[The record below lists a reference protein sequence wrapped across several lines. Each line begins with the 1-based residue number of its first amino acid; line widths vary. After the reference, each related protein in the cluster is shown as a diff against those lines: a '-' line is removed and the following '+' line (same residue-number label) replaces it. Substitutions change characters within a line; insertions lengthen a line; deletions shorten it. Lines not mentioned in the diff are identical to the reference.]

1 MKRALPVLVLSIAG
15 LVPVWLYQPSLGVTS
30 SEASTPVTTPSASSS
45 AASGSSGTSST
56 VVQGTTVATEKGD
69 VQVEVTFAGT
79 KITSV
84 RMLKQPNHPQ
94 TTAAVPV
101 LIKETLTAQSADIDT
116 VSGATITSDGYRES
130 LQAAIDSQADAA
142 ASSPSPSASA
152 STSAPAEE
160 SASQTVQ
167 GTAVDTEKGTVQ
179 VEVTFEGDTIASV
192 KMLQQ
197 PNHPQT
203 TAAVPVLIEETLA
216 AQSADID
223 TVSGAT
229 ITSDGYKESLQAA
242 IDAKG

>member
-15 LVPVWLYQPSLGVTS
+15 LVPVWLYEPSLGITS
-30 SEASTPVTTPSASSS
+30 SEASTPSVSSS
-45 AASGSSGTSST
+45 TSSSGSSGTSSG
-56 VVQGTTVATEKGD
+56 VVTGTTVTTEKGD
-69 VQVEVTFAGT
+69 VQVEVTFAGS
-79 KITSV
+79 KISSV

-101 LIKETLTAQSADIDT
+101 LIKETLAAQSADIDT

-130 LQAAIDSQADAA
+130 LQAAIDSQADSA
-142 ASSPSPSASA
+142 ASSPSPST
-152 STSAPAEE
+152 STSAPAAE
-160 SASQTVQ
+160 SASKVVS

-179 VEVTFEGDTIASV
+179 VEVTFEGDKIASV

-203 TAAVPVLIEETLA
+203 TAAVPVLISETLA

-229 ITSDGYKESLQAA
+229 ITSDGYRESLQAA

>member
-15 LVPVWLYQPSLGVTS
+15 LVPVWLYEPSLGITS
-30 SEASTPVTTPSASSS
+30 SEASTPASTPSSTSS
-45 AASGSSGTSST
+45 SGSSGSSST
-56 VVQGTTVATEKGD
+56 VVAGTTVTTEKGD
-69 VQVEVTFAGT
+69 VQVEVTFAGS
-79 KITSV
+79 KISSV

-101 LIKETLTAQSADIDT
+101 LIKETLAAQSADIDT
-116 VSGATITSDGYRES
+116 VSGATITSDGYKES
-130 LQAAIDSQADAA
+130 LQAAIDSQADSA
-142 ASSPSPSASA
+142 ASSPAPSA
-152 STSAPAEE
+152 STSAPAAE
-160 SASQTVQ
+160 SASKVVS

>member
-1 MKRALPVLVLSIAG
+1 MPVLVLSIAG
-15 LVPVWLYQPSLGVTS
+15 LVPVWLYEPSLGTTA
-30 SEASTPVTTPSASSS
+30 SEASAPASTPSS
-45 AASGSSGTSST
+45 ASGSSGSSST
-56 VVQGTTVATEKGD
+56 VVSGTTVTTEKGD
-69 VQVEVTFAGT
+69 VQVEVTFAGS
-79 KITSV
+79 KISSV

-101 LIKETLTAQSADIDT
+101 LIKETLAAQSADIDT
-116 VSGATITSDGYRES
+116 VSGATITSDGYKES
-130 LQAAIDSQADAA
+130 LQAAIDSQADSA
-142 ASSPSPSASA
+142 ASSPSPSAS
-152 STSAPAEE
+152 TSAPAAE
-160 SASQTVQ
+160 SASKVVS

-203 TAAVPVLIEETLA
+203 TAAVPVLIKETLA
-216 AQSADID
+216 AQSTDID

>member
-15 LVPVWLYQPSLGVTS
+15 LVPVWLYEPSLGITS
-30 SEASTPVTTPSASSS
+30 SGASTPSVSSSASSGS
-45 AASGSSGTSST
+45 AGSSST
-56 VVQGTTVATEKGD
+56 VVAGTTVPTEKGD
-69 VQVEVTFAGT
+69 VQVEVTFAGS
-79 KITSV
+79 KISSV

-101 LIKETLTAQSADIDT
+101 LIKETLAAQSADIDT
-116 VSGATITSDGYRES
+116 VSGATITSDGYQKS
-130 LQAAIDSQADAA
+130 LQAAIDSQADSA
-142 ASSPSPSASA
+142 ASSPSPSAS
-152 STSAPAEE
+152 TSAPAAE
-160 SASQTVQ
+160 SASKVVS

-179 VEVTFEGDTIASV
+179 VEVTFEGDKIASL

-216 AQSADID
+216 AQSSDID